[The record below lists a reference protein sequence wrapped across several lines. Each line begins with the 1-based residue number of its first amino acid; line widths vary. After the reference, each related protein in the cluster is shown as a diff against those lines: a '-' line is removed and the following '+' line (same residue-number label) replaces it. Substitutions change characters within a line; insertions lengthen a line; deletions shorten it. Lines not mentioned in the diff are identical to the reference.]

1 MFLNVAR
8 IASPSLPEKM
18 EGSVEVSYTNSPG
31 SAQSS
36 TILPCSTIIMHC
48 PSATAIM
55 EPLEMMLSLP
65 RLEERPEPRL
75 YPRAARTFSG
85 RESQ

>member
-1 MFLNVAR
+1 MLLPR
-8 IASPSLPEKM
+8 LPEKM
-18 EGSVEVSYTNSPG
+18 EGSVEASYLNSPG

-36 TILPCSTIIMHC
+36 AIFPLSTMIMHW
-48 PSATAIM
+48 PSATAIT

-65 RLEERPEPRL
+65 RLEERPLTFFLPRTISVSL
-75 YPRAARTFSG
+75 S